1 MANAQGQGS
10 LRTVSPSR
18 REIDLEIAWERV
30 RRETEKVVAAY
41 AGRVKLAG
49 FRQGK
54 APLDM
59 VRRLYDED
67 IRHDVIEALVPEVLE
82 EELRGT
88 GVKPVSVPVIEDLHF
103 QAEEPLRCRV
113 SFEVFPDFDLP
124 DYRRIE
130 VPDKP
135 VAVTDEDVERA
146 LEDLRS
152 RAAEYAP
159 VEGRGVAGGD
169 YVVVEIQGR
178 DLKTKR
184 LLPVEKAVVL
194 AGHAENEPALNENL
208 AGLKPGEERTYKASY
223 PKDHANRKVAGKEV
237 EYRLKVVEIKE
248 RRLPELNDEFARS
261 LGDHPSLEDVRTK
274 IRAQIQ
280 AAKESSR
287 RNAVAGE
294 MLEEIGRRASI
305 ELPESLVERET
316 VAVLRRLLGAYPDAA
331 ASREQADSLKAEARR
346 QAERTLRNHLILEK
360 LASQEGLSVADAE
373 VEAEVRTLAQA
384 NNLPVPRL
392 MDRLRQ
398 EGRDE
403 EIRENLL
410 FRKAID
416 FLAQYAI
423 IKQR

>member
-1 MANAQGQGS
+1 MASENGQGS

-30 RRETEKVVAAY
+30 RREMEKVVSAY

-54 APLDM
+54 APRDM
-59 VRRLYDED
+59 VRRLYDEE
-67 IRHDVIEALVPEVLE
+67 IRHEVVEALVPEVLDE
-82 EELRGT
+82 DLRGT

-103 QAEEPLRCRV
+103 HDEEPLRCRV
-113 SFEVFPDFDLP
+113 TFEVIPDFDLP

-135 VAVTDEDVERA
+135 AAVGEDDVERA
-146 LEDLRS
+146 LEELRG

-159 VEGRGVAGGD
+159 VEGRGVADGD

-178 DLKTKR
+178 DLRTKR

-194 AGHAENEPALNENL
+194 AGHAENDQALNENL
-208 AGLKPGEERTYKASY
+208 VGLKPGEERTYKASY

-237 EYRLKVVEIKE
+237 EYRLKVLELKE

-261 LGDHPSLEDVRTK
+261 LGEQGGLEDLK
-274 IRAQIQ
+274 NKLRAELQ

-294 MLEEIGRRASI
+294 MLEDIGRRASI
-305 ELPESLVERET
+305 ELPESLVKRESL
-316 VAVLRRLLGAYPDAA
+316 AVLRRLLAAYPNAA
-331 ASREQADSLKAEARR
+331 VTPQAAESFQAEARR
-346 QAERTLRNHLILEK
+346 QAERTLRNHLILDK
-360 LASQEGLSVADAE
+360 LARQEGLSVSDAE
-373 VEAEVRTLAQA
+373 VEEEVRTMAKA
-384 NNLPVPRL
+384 NNLPVPSL
-392 MDRLRQ
+392 LERLRQ

-416 FLAQYAI
+416 FLARNAI
-423 IKQR
+423 IK

>member
-1 MANAQGQGS
+1 MANEHGQGS
-10 LRTVSPSR
+10 LRTISPSR
-18 REIDLEIAWERV
+18 REIDLEVAWERV
-30 RRETEKVVAAY
+30 RAETEKIVAAY

-54 APLDM
+54 APRDM

-67 IRHDVIEALVPEVLE
+67 IRHEVVEALVPEVLE

-103 QAEEPLRCRV
+103 HNEEPLRCRV
-113 SFEVFPDFDLP
+113 AFEVFPDFDLP

-130 VPDKP
+130 IPEKP
-135 VAVTDEDVERA
+135 VAMGEEDVERA
-146 LEDLRS
+146 LEELRA

-159 VEGRGVAGGD
+159 VEGRGVADGD

-178 DLKTKR
+178 DLRTRR

-194 AGHAENEPALNENL
+194 AGHAENDQALNENL
-208 AGLKPGEERTYKASY
+208 VGLKPGEERSYTTSY

-237 EYRLKVVEIKE
+237 EYRLKVLELKE
-248 RRLPELNDEFARS
+248 RRLPELNDEFARA
-261 LGDHPSLEDVRTK
+261 LGDHTSLEDLRNKVR
-274 IRAQIQ
+274 ADLQ

-294 MLEEIGRRASI
+294 MLQEIGRRASI

-316 VAVLRRLLGAYPDAA
+316 LAVLRRLLAAYPDAA
-331 ASREQADSLKAEARR
+331 ATPQAAESLKAEARR
-346 QAERTLRNHLILEK
+346 QAERTLRNHIILER
-360 LASQEGLSVADAE
+360 LARQEGLSVTDAE
-373 VEAEVRTLAQA
+373 IEAEVRTMAKA
-384 NNLPVPRL
+384 NNLPVPQL
-392 MDRLRQ
+392 LERLRQ

-416 FLAQYAI
+416 FLARNAI
-423 IKQR
+423 MK

>member
-1 MANAQGQGS
+1 MASDDRQGT
-10 LRTVSPSR
+10 LKTVSPSR

-30 RRETEKVVAAY
+30 HQEMEKAVTAY

-54 APLDM
+54 APRDM
-59 VRRLYDED
+59 VKRLYDEE
-67 IRHDVIEALVPEVLE
+67 IRHDVVEALVPEVLE

-103 QAEEPLRCRV
+103 HDDEPLRCRV
-113 SFEVFPDFDLP
+113 TFEVFPDFDLP

-130 VPDKP
+130 VADKP
-135 VAVTDEDVERA
+135 AAVGDEDVERA
-146 LEDLRS
+146 LEELRG
-152 RAAEYAP
+152 RAAEYVP
-159 VEGRGVAGGD
+159 VEGRGVAEGD

-178 DLKTKR
+178 DLRSKR

-194 AGHAENEPALNENL
+194 AGHAENDAALNENL
-208 AGLKPGEERTYKASY
+208 VGLKPGAERSYKASY
-223 PKDHANRKVAGKEV
+223 PKDHANRKVAGKDI
-237 EYRLKVVEIKE
+237 EYRLKVLELKE

-261 LGDHPSLEDVRTK
+261 LGSQAGLEDLKTRL
-274 IRAQIQ
+274 RAELQ

-287 RNAVAGE
+287 RNAVAAE

-305 ELPESLVERET
+305 ELPESLVKRESL
-316 VAVLRRLLGAYPDAA
+316 AVLRRLVAAYPGAA
-331 ASREQADSLKAEARR
+331 ASPQAAESLPAEARR
-346 QAERTLRNHLILEK
+346 QAERTLRNHLILNK
-360 LASQEGLSVADAE
+360 LAVQEGLSVSDAE
-373 VEAEVRTLAQA
+373 VDEEVRTMAKA
-384 NNLPVPRL
+384 NNVPAPQL
-392 MDRLRQ
+392 LERLRQ

-416 FLAQYAI
+416 FLARHAI
-423 IKQR
+423 MK